1 MPAAP
6 QIELASLRNI
16 GIAAHID
23 AGKTTVTERILY
35 YTGKAYKMGEVH
47 DGTAKMDY
55 LPEEQRR
62 GITITSAATTCFW
75 DDHTINII
83 DTPGHVDFTIEVERC
98 LRVLDGAVCVLCGVG
113 GVEAQTETVWHQ
125 AERYHVP
132 RLCFVNK
139 LDRVGSDFYNVI
151 EQVEKNLGAFPVA
164 VQMPLGSEENFRG
177 AIDLVRMK
185 AVVFDEDSLGERF
198 EVIDIPDE
206 YVEEAEAHREE
217 MIERIASVVD
227 SLMEKYVE
235 EAEISEADIVAAL
248 REGTTGVRLV
258 PVLCGSALKNKGIQP
273 LLDAICAYLPAP
285 DDLPPVT
292 GVDPK
297 DEKPLERRPDAEE
310 PLAALAFKIAADR
323 HGDVTF
329 TRVYS
334 GQLKL
339 GQRVYNATRDKMEL
353 VSQMFRM
360 HADDREAVDV
370 ACPGEIV
377 AIVGFKATVTGD
389 TLCEKREPMVLE
401 GLKIPQTV
409 ISMAIEPKTQADK
422 EKLAQTLAKLGKED
436 PTFDVR
442 TDQETGQQIISGMGE
457 LHLEVIKDRMLR
469 EYKVDANV
477 GSPRVAYK
485 QTIKGPARGE
495 DKFVQQTGGRGLYG
509 HVIVEIEP
517 FKGEKP
523 ISFENLI
530 TGGEIPKQFIPVIED
545 SIRETAESGGVSGYP
560 LIDLKA
566 RLVGGSHH
574 PVDSC
579 DPAFSRAASVAL
591 SNAVEEAGVVTLEPI
606 MRVEVVVPEG
616 HLGDVLNDLHSRRAT
631 VAGMGERAGLRIIR
645 AEAPLS
651 EMFGYATGLR
661 SLTQGRGTY
670 SMEPLAYR
678 PVPANQDLFGDAA

>member
-1 MPAAP
+1 MAASP
-6 QIELASLRNI
+6 KTELADLRNI

-23 AGKTTVTERILY
+23 AGKTTVTERVLY

-75 DDHTINII
+75 QDHTINII

-132 RLCFVNK
+132 RMCFVNK
-139 LDRVGSDFYNVI
+139 LDRVGSDFYRII
-151 EQVEKNLGAFPVA
+151 EQVEKNLGAFPVP
-164 VQMPLGSEENFRG
+164 VQMPLGSEEDFRG
-177 AIDLVRMK
+177 VVDLVRMK

-206 YVEEAEAHREE
+206 YVEEAEVHREE
-217 MIERIASVVD
+217 MIERVASVVD

-248 REGTTGVRLV
+248 REGTIGVKLV

-273 LLDAICAYLPAP
+273 LLDAICAYLPSP
-285 DDLPPVT
+285 NDLPPVM

-297 DEKPLERRPDAEE
+297 SEKLIERRPDMDE
-310 PLAALAFKIAADR
+310 PLTALAFKIAADR
-323 HGDVTF
+323 HGDLTF

-334 GQLKL
+334 GQLKK
-339 GQRVYNATRDKMEL
+339 GKRIHNATRDKMEL

-370 ACPGEIV
+370 ALPGEIV
-377 AIVGFKATVTGD
+377 AVVGFKATATGD

-442 TDQETGQQIISGMGE
+442 TDPETGQQIISGMGE

-485 QTIKGPARGE
+485 QTIKGSARGE
-495 DKFVQQTGGRGLYG
+495 EKFVQQTGGRGLFG

-517 FKGEKP
+517 FKGEIP
-523 ISFENLI
+523 ITFENHI
-530 TGGEIPKQFIPVIED
+530 TGGEIPKQFIPVIET
-545 SIRETAESGGVSGYP
+545 SARETAESGGVSGYP
-560 LIDLKA
+560 LIDLKV

-591 SNAVEEAGVVTLEPI
+591 SNAVDEAGVVTLEPI

-631 VAGMGERAGLRIIR
+631 VAGMGARAGLRIIR

-670 SMEPLAYR
+670 SMEPLEYR